1 MIADWQLKVNSLKV
15 ELENSQKES
24 RSYSAELFRVKNSYE
39 ELNST
44 VDSLRRENGNLSGT
58 LSFLIALNLF
68 IRIK

>member
-1 MIADWQLKVNSLKV
+1 VIADWQLKVNSLKV